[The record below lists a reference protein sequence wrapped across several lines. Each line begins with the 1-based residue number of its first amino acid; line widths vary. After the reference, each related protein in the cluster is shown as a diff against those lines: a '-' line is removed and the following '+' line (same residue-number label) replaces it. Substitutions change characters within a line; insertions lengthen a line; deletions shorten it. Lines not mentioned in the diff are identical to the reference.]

1 MARRKGRPVD
11 GVLLLNK
18 PAGMTSNHAL
28 QRAKRLF
35 FVEKAGHT
43 GALDPLATGVLP
55 LCFGEATKFSQF
67 LLDADKG
74 YRTCIQL
81 GIATDTCDADGEII
95 AQVSAASVTRA
106 QVEAALKPLLG
117 DILQVPPM
125 YSALKLNGQPLYKMA
140 RQGVEVEREPRPVTI
155 HKIDILAFRPG
166 EKAEVELDILCSK
179 GTYIRS
185 IAVDLGNALGC
196 GAHVKTL
203 HRSLAGAFDENQCI
217 SLDEL
222 QAEFEQKQA
231 EQGDDVAYTALDR
244 HLLGA
249 DAPVASLPKVDLAAN
264 SAYYFRLGNPV
275 MHPQIYRIAPQ
286 AAIVR
291 VFCAETDQSPRAF
304 LGLGEITDDG
314 RVAPKRIIANRS
326 ANEA

>member
-11 GVLLLNK
+11 GVLLLHK

-67 LLDADKG
+67 LLDADKR
-74 YRTCIQL
+74 YRSTFRL
-81 GIATDTCDADGEII
+81 GQTTNTSDADGEIT
-95 AQVSAASVTRA
+95 S
-106 QVEAALKPLLG
+106 EAATTGITLAQIEQALIPLTG
-117 DILQVPPM
+117 AILQVPSM
-125 YSALKLNGQPLYKMA
+125 FSALKHQGQPLYKMA
-140 RQGVEVEREPRPVTI
+140 RQGIEIERAPRPVTVYAI
-155 HKIDILAFRPG
+155 EILDFRAG
-166 EKAEVELDILCSK
+166 DAAEVDVDIRCSK

-185 IAVDLGNALGC
+185 IAEDLGFALGC

-203 HRSLAGAFDENQCI
+203 HRSAAGLFGENQCF
-217 SLDEL
+217 S
-222 QAEFEQKQA
+222 FEQL
-231 EQGDDVAYTALDR
+231 ETEHERGAYQALDA
-244 HLLGA
+244 LLLSA
-249 DAPVASLPKVDLAAN
+249 DAPVATLPAVYLPDA
-264 SAYYFRLGNPV
+264 SAHYFRLGNPV
-275 MHPQIYRIAPQ
+275 MDAQVYRIATQ
-286 AAIVR
+286 GDMVR
-291 VFCAETDQSPRAF
+291 VFCAKSGQAQEQF

-326 ANEA
+326 ANEQ

>member
-11 GVLLLNK
+11 GVLLLHK

-74 YRTCIQL
+74 YRTCIRM
-81 GIATDTCDADGEII
+81 GVTTDTCDADGEVLE
-95 AQVSAASVTRA
+95 QKSAAGITRA
-106 QVEAALKPLLG
+106 QVEAALKPLTG

-155 HKIDILAFRPG
+155 HKMEILAFRAG
-166 EKAEVELDILCSK
+166 EEAEVELDIRCTK

-185 IAVDLGNALGC
+185 IAVDLGVALGC

-203 HRSLAGAFDENQCI
+203 HRSLAGLFDEAQCVT
-217 SLDEL
+217 LEEL
-222 QAEFEQKQA
+222 EARFTQVQAEA
-231 EQGDDVAYTALDR
+231 GDAAAYAALDSY
-244 HLLGA
+244 LLSA
-249 DAPVASLPKVDLAAN
+249 DAPVASLPAIDLPAN

-275 MHPQIYRIAPQ
+275 MVSKVYRFGQ
-286 AAIVR
+286 QGDIVR

-304 LGLGEITDDG
+304 LGLGSINDEG
-314 RVAPKRIIANRS
+314 GVAPKRILANRS
-326 ANEA
+326 SN

>member
-11 GVLLLNK
+11 GVLLLHK

-74 YRTCIQL
+74 YRTCIRL
-81 GIATDTCDADGEII
+81 GVTTDTCDADGEII
-95 AQVSAASVTRA
+95 EQKSTAGITLA
-106 QVEAALKPLLG
+106 QVEAALKPLRG

-140 RQGVEVEREPRPVTI
+140 RQGVEVERAPRPVTI
-155 HKIDILAFRPG
+155 HKMDILAFRAG
-166 EKAEVELDILCSK
+166 EAAEVELDILCTK

-185 IAVDLGNALGC
+185 IAVDLGEALGC

-203 HRSLAGAFDENQCI
+203 HRSQAGLFTESQCVT
-217 SLDEL
+217 LEEL
-222 QAEFEQKQA
+222 EARFAA
-231 EQGDDVAYTALDR
+231 EQEAKGDDAGFAVLDSY
-244 HLLGA
+244 LLSA
-249 DAPVASLPKVDLAAN
+249 DAPVASLPAIDLPAN

-275 MHPQIYRIAPQ
+275 MVSKVYRFGEQ
-286 AAIVR
+286 GAIVR
-291 VFCAETDQSPRAF
+291 VFCAETEQSPRVF
-304 LGLGEITDDG
+304 LGLGSITG
-314 RVAPKRIIANRS
+314 EGGVAPKRILANRS
-326 ANEA
+326 ANEV

>member
-11 GVLLLNK
+11 GVLLLHK
-18 PAGMTSNHAL
+18 PAGMTSNQAL

-43 GALDPLATGVLP
+43 GSLDPLATGVLP

-74 YRTCIQL
+74 YRTCIRL
-81 GIATDTCDADGEII
+81 GATTDTCDADGEILEEKSTLGI
-95 AQVSAASVTRA
+95 TLA
-106 QVEAALKPLLG
+106 QVEQALQVFKG

-140 RQGVEVEREPRPVTI
+140 RQGVEVERAPRAVTI
-155 HKIDILAFRPG
+155 HSIEILAFRSG
-166 EKAEVELDILCSK
+166 EAAEVELDIRCTK

-185 IAVDLGNALGC
+185 IAEDLGRVLGC

-203 HRSLAGAFDENQCI
+203 HRSLAGPFSETQCI
-217 SLDEL
+217 TL
-222 QAEFEQKQA
+222 EQLEVEY
-231 EQGDDVAYTALDR
+231 EQGGYDALDA
-244 HLLGA
+244 HLASA
-249 DAPVASLPKVDLAAN
+249 DTPVASLPAVELPAS
-264 SAYYFRLGNPV
+264 SAYYFRQGNPV
-275 MHPQIYRIAPQ
+275 MDTKVYRIAQ
-286 AAIVR
+286 QGDIVR
-291 VFCAETDQSPRAF
+291 VFCAESAQSARQF

-314 RVAPKRIIANRS
+314 RVAPKRIIANRAS
-326 ANEA
+326 E

>member
-81 GIATDTCDADGEII
+81 GVATDTCDADGEIVTQ
-95 AQVSAASVTRA
+95 ASAGSVTRE
-106 QVEAALKPLLG
+106 QVEAALGSMVG

-140 RQGVEVEREPRPVTI
+140 RQGIEIEREPRAVTI
-155 HKIDILAFRPG
+155 YKINVLAFRPG
-166 EKAEVELDILCSK
+166 EKAEVELDIHCSK

-185 IAVDLGNALGC
+185 IAVDLGNTLGC

-203 HRSLAGAFDENQCI
+203 HRSLAGVFDENQCI

-222 QAEFEQKQA
+222 QADFDKLQA
-231 EQGDDVAYTALDR
+231 ELGDEAAYATLDK

-249 DAPVASLPKVDLAAN
+249 DAPVASLPKVELAAN

-275 MHPQIYRIAPQ
+275 MHPQIYRVAPQ

-291 VFCAETDQSPRAF
+291 VFCAETDQSPRVF

>member
-1 MARRKGRPVD
+1 MARKKGRPVD

-18 PAGMTSNHAL
+18 PAGMTSNQAL

-74 YRTCIQL
+74 YRVCIQF
-81 GIATDTCDADGEII
+81 GVATDTCDADGEII
-95 AQVSAASVTRA
+95 AQQSAQNVTREQIA
-106 QVEAALKPLLG
+106 AALKPMLG
-117 DILQVPPM
+117 NILQVPPM

-140 RQGVEVEREPRPVTI
+140 RQGVEIEREPRPVTI
-155 HKIDILAFRPG
+155 HQIEILAFRSG
-166 EKAEVELDILCSK
+166 ERAEAELDIRCSK

-185 IAVDLGNALGC
+185 IAADLGNALGC

-203 HRSLAGAFDENQCI
+203 HRSLAGLFDVSQCI
-217 SLDEL
+217 TLEEL
-222 QAEFEQKQA
+222 QTEFETLQA
-231 EQGDDVAYTALDR
+231 EQGDEAAYHALDR
-244 HLLGA
+244 HLLEA
-249 DAPVASLPKVDLAAN
+249 DAPVASLPKVELAAN

-275 MHPQIYRIAPQ
+275 MHPQVYRIAPQ

-314 RVAPKRIIANRS
+314 RVAPKRIIANRPV
-326 ANEA
+326 NNI

>member
-11 GVLLLNK
+11 GVLLLHK
-18 PAGMTSNHAL
+18 PAGMTSNQAL

-74 YRTCIQL
+74 YRTCIRL
-81 GIATDTCDADGEII
+81 GVTTDTCDADGEAIEQRSTAGI
-95 AQVSAASVTRA
+95 TQA
-106 QVEAALKPLLG
+106 QVEAALAPLRG

-125 YSALKLNGQPLYKMA
+125 YSALKLNGQPLYKIA
-140 RQGVEVEREPRPVTI
+140 RQGGEVERAPRPVTI
-155 HKIDILAFRPG
+155 HQLNILAFRG
-166 EKAEVELDILCSK
+166 GDEAEVDLEILCTK

-185 IAVDLGNALGC
+185 IAADLGEALGC

-203 HRSLAGAFDENQCI
+203 HRSQAGLFREDQCI
-217 SLDEL
+217 TLEALEAEFTAL
-222 QAEFEQKQA
+222 QAA
-231 EQGDDVAYTALDR
+231 EGDERAYAALDR
-244 HLLGA
+244 HLLSA
-249 DAPVASLPKVDLAAN
+249 DAPVASLPAVELPEN

-275 MHPQIYRIAPQ
+275 MVGKVYRFGQ
-286 AAIVR
+286 QGDIVR
-291 VFCAETDQSPRAF
+291 VFCAETEQSPRRF
-304 LGLGEITDDG
+304 LGLGSITDEG
-314 RVAPKRIIANRS
+314 GVAPKRILANRS
-326 ANEA
+326 NNEQ

>member
-11 GVLLLNK
+11 GVLLLSK

-74 YRTCIQL
+74 DRTCIRL
-81 GIATDTCDADGEII
+81 GISTDTCDADGEVIERKSTADI
-95 AQVSAASVTRA
+95 TLAQI
-106 QVEAALKPLLG
+106 EAALEPLRG

-125 YSALKLNGQPLYKMA
+125 YSALKLNGQPLYKIA
-140 RQGVEVEREPRPVTI
+140 RQGGEVEREPRPVTI
-155 HKIDILAFRPG
+155 HKMAILAFRAG
-166 EKAEVELDILCSK
+166 EDAELELDIQCTK

-185 IAVDLGNALGC
+185 IAVDLGAALGC

-203 HRSLAGAFDENQCI
+203 HRSKAGLFDESQCI
-217 SLDEL
+217 TLEELDARFGAVLET
-222 QAEFEQKQA
+222 E
-231 EQGDDVAYTALDR
+231 GDTAAYAALDSY
-244 HLLGA
+244 LLGA
-249 DAPVASLPKVDLAAN
+249 DAPVARLPAIDLPAN

-275 MHPQIYRIAPQ
+275 MVSKVYRFGEQ
-286 AAIVR
+286 GDIVR
-291 VFCAETDQSPRAF
+291 VFCAETEQSPRAF
-304 LGLGEITDDG
+304 LGLGTINDEG
-314 RVAPKRIIANRS
+314 GVAPKRILANRS
-326 ANEA
+326 SSL

>member
-1 MARRKGRPVD
+1 MARRKGRPID
-11 GVLLLNK
+11 GVLLLMK

-67 LLDADKG
+67 LLDADKR
-74 YRTCIQL
+74 YRSTFLL
-81 GIATDTCDADGEII
+81 GVRTNTSDADGEVV
-95 AQVSAASVTRA
+95 AEASAAAVTLEQIQRA
-106 QVEAALKPLLG
+106 LIPLTG
-117 DILQVPPM
+117 DILQVPSM
-125 YSALKLNGQPLYKMA
+125 FSALKHQGQPLYKLA
-140 RQGVEVEREPRPVTI
+140 RNGIEIEREPRPVTVFA
-155 HKIDILAFRPG
+155 IDILAFRSG
-166 EKAEVELDILCSK
+166 ERAEIELDISCSK

-185 IAVDLGNALGC
+185 IAEDLGYALGC

-203 HRSLAGAFDENQCI
+203 HRSGAGPFGEDQCI
-217 SLDEL
+217 SLEAL
-222 QAEFEQKQA
+222 EKEFEM
-231 EQGDDVAYTALDR
+231 GGYPALDQ
-244 HLLGA
+244 HLMSA
-249 DAPVASLPKVDLAAN
+249 DAPVASLPAIILPEP

-275 MHPQIYRIAPQ
+275 MDSQVYRVGEQ
-286 AAIVR
+286 GDMVR
-291 VFCAETDQSPRAF
+291 VFCAETAQSAQQF
-304 LGLGEITDDG
+304 LGLGELTEDG